1 MTEIAIF
8 VKKLDLFQRIDDGYL
23 VTPTV
28 LGGTFSLVAYI
39 CMGALAIF
47 EFSEYMASQT
57 TSTVV
62 MDVNQDQS
70 ILIYFDITMLDL
82 PCKYVAVDVYDFFGR
97 ERQNVTKDIEK
108 IRMS

>member
-1 MTEIAIF
+1 MTEIPRL
-8 VKKLDLFQRIDDGYL
+8 VKKLDLFQRIDEGYL

-28 LGGTFSLVAYI
+28 QGGAFSLVAFV
-39 CMGALAIF
+39 CVGALAIF
-47 EFSEYMASQT
+47 EFLEYMGSQT

-70 ILIYFDITMLDL
+70 LLIWFDITMLDL
-82 PCKYVAVDVYDFFGR
+82 PCKYVAVDVYDFFGK

-108 IRMS
+108 TRMF